1 MQQQVVDA
9 ERVSVFKKTRA
20 KIKKKL
26 QELWNVDSIIDLMVD
41 LLLLVFDVIYS
52 PILIIVRLIRHFF
65 NEWIVNT
72 VKRFLKWFAHKILR
86 IPEVKKVK

>member
-1 MQQQVVDA
+1 M
-9 ERVSVFKKTRA
+9 FKKTRA

-26 QELWNVDSIIDLMVD
+26 QELWNVDSIIDLTVD
-41 LLLLVFDVIYS
+41 LLLFIFDVIYS

-86 IPEVKKVK
+86 IPEVKK